1 MLMLA
6 SMLFQAQVI
15 WRIPHFTVR
24 EGDWQTRISLVNPS
38 SIEVPMLLRVYP
50 GDGSTHAQKSVILA
64 PGGSW
69 SAQLDQELPLPAATG
84 WVEIQAPQLEMG
96 ILVTLAFLPSGAVV
110 SLPALDSRSASQR
123 LALMPPPEQ
132 GGSALST
139 GFVLLNPQTDPCE
152 LQLIFHDPAGTLVAL
167 SSPKLPPHS
176 TWIALL
182 EDLLPQGISSRGW
195 LEVVADV
202 PLHAMCLGFTSG
214 NAQMVA
220 LPALPVTSLD
230 SLQNLVEAHYLAFP
244 HAGVVGGFSSSPF
257 GRQVVAAGL
266 ADIENSKE
274 MTALHAGEI
283 GSVSKT
289 FVAALVLLQAERA
302 LVNLDSPL
310 ALWFPEFPRS
320 AEITLRMLLNHTS
333 GIPDYTQTAAFQA
346 DFAQSLLVGDF
357 RTWSCEEILAYVEDV
372 PPLFPPGSAFSY
384 GNTGYVLAAAILER
398 SAGSSLAVLLRAR
411 ILDPLDLRH
420 TWLQDVEPARQ
431 PAWTG
436 YMLDVP
442 NGTAFAATHRYHR
455 SAVLG
460 AAGIAS
466 TPQDLLRFFQA
477 LFAGEL
483 LSAESL
489 AQMTAALPS
498 TMLSPEYGYGLG
510 LALTLSEGR
519 VVEAGHNGNWIDGT
533 SAVIHSLVSDHT
545 IVVQCNHNQGTQTQ
559 ALAAKLRQL
568 GGFSRASAKFQGAGA
583 NVPGAPRSRQ
593 PLLNQPEPEHPRLE
607 NHPLFRVNSRPARAQ
622 AFVW

>member
-6 SMLFQAQVI
+6 SMLFQAQAT

-24 EGDWQTRISLVNPS
+24 QGDWQTRVTLVNPS
-38 SIEVPMLLRVYP
+38 SIEVPLLLRVHP
-50 GDGSTHAQKSVILA
+50 GDGGSHVQKSVILS
-64 PGGSW
+64 PGGTW
-69 SAQLDQELPLPAATG
+69 TAQLDQTVSLPAATG
-84 WVEIQAPQLEMG
+84 WVEMLAPESEMG
-96 ILVTLAFLPSGAVV
+96 ILVTLSFLPSGAFV
-110 SLPALDSRSASQR
+110 SLPALEASSAAQR
-123 LALMPPPEQ
+123 LALMPPPDV
-132 GGSALST
+132 GGNAVSS
-139 GFVLLNPQTDPCE
+139 GFALLNPQADPGE
-152 LQLIFHDPAGTLVAL
+152 LNLLWHDQDGTAMELASRALPPRSTWVAL
-167 SSPKLPPHS
+167 LG
-176 TWIALL
+176 
-182 EDLLPQGISSRGW
+182 DLLPQGSSGRGW
-195 LEVVADV
+195 LEVVASV
-202 PLHAMCLGFTSG
+202 PLHAMYLGFTAENG
-214 NAQMVA
+214 QIAA
-220 LPALPVTSLD
+220 LPALPVSSLNP
-230 SLQNLVEAHYLAFP
+230 LQNLVESHYQAFP
-244 HAGVVGGFSSSPF
+244 HAGVVAGLSSSSKS
-257 GRQVVAAGL
+257 RQVAAAGL
-266 ADIENSKE
+266 AEIEKAEDMS
-274 MTALHAGEI
+274 ALHAGEI

-289 FVAALVLLQAERA
+289 FVAALVLMQAERA

-333 GIPDYTQTAAFQA
+333 GIPDYTQTAGFQA
-346 DFAQSLLVGDF
+346 DFGQSLESGDF
-357 RTWSCEEILAYVEDV
+357 RTWSCEEILAYVQDL

-398 SAGSSLAVLLRAR
+398 SAGSSLAALLRMR
-411 ILDPLDLRH
+411 ILEPLELGH
-420 TWLQDVEPARQ
+420 TWLQDVEPPRQ

-436 YMLDVP
+436 YMLDVS

-483 LSAESL
+483 LSADSL
-489 AQMTAALPS
+489 AQMTTPS
-498 TMLSPEYGYGLG
+498 PVTLLSPEYAYGLG

-533 SAVIHSLVSDHT
+533 VAVIHSLVSDHT